1 MIIRMNTKAPRT
13 KSPDG
18 GAADGS
24 ELVVGLGADHVYN
37 VFREDDT
44 PVPKLISILVV
55 MQMFFFAGLL
65 AAIPTSGVTLVVS
78 VLILT
83 ALPFAPGVIVRREF
97 RNDVIPACR
106 NVCSESEIVSG
117 ALKCLRYLWGRYLL
131 GLLPAIVIVVGFFS
145 SEFGSKPFREL
156 GWPIILSFAVIL
168 LGECALAVFPVARLF
183 SRRAGMIVVLILI
196 ILGKAVLLATAVYG
210 ASGLLWFTD
219 GDPHVKEYTVF
230 TFRLIFVCTVVF
242 GGGLGYFI
250 RAASKDAEKKGLIY

>member
-1 MIIRMNTKAPRT
+1 MIIRMNTKGPRT

-18 GAADGS
+18 GTADGLG

-44 PVPKLISILVV
+44 SVPKLMSILVV

-131 GLLPAIVIVVGFFS
+131 GLLPAIVIVVVFF
-145 SEFGSKPFREL
+145 
-156 GWPIILSFAVIL
+156 L
-168 LGECALAVFPVARLF
+168 LNL
-183 SRRAGMIVVLILI
+183 
-196 ILGKAVLLATAVYG
+196 G
-210 ASGLLWFTD
+210 ASPFASSAGRSFCPSPLFCWESALWRSSRSQ
-219 GDPHVKEYTVF
+219 GCSAGEP
-230 TFRLIFVCTVVF
+230 
-242 GGGLGYFI
+242 
-250 RAASKDAEKKGLIY
+250 A